1 MFDFRKNESEKT
13 TMGLG
18 NTICSLRKKNGMTQ
32 EELAG
37 RLGVSAQAV
46 SKWENDISCPDIY
59 ILPKLASVF
68 CVTVDALLSGKAAEE
83 IEAETENEE
92 FEGNKTYKSAKKL
105 SKINILVTNP
115 NGKDTNV
122 SFPIKLVDFG
132 LKMGTSLG
140 GLDKEQMKII
150 REAIENGLGGEIVNV
165 NGENGEHVVIS
176 LE

>member
-1 MFDFRKNESEKT
+1 MFDFRKNESEKN

-18 NTICSLRKKNGMTQ
+18 NTISSLRKKNEMTQ

-59 ILPKLASVF
+59 MLPQLASVF
-68 CVTVDALLSGKAAEE
+68 GVTVDALLSGKAAEE

-92 FEGNKTYKSAKKL
+92 FESNKTYKSAKKL

-150 REAIENGLGGEIVNV
+150 RDAIENGLGGEIVNV

>member
-1 MFDFRKNESEKT
+1 MFDSEKNESGVNTMELGKT
-13 TMGLG
+13 
-18 NTICSLRKKNGMTQ
+18 ISSFRKKSGMTQ

-46 SKWENDISCPDIY
+46 SKWENNISCPDIY
-59 ILPKLASVF
+59 MLPQIASVF
-68 CVTVDALLSGKAAEE
+68 GITVDALLSGKSADE
-83 IEAETENEE
+83 IESVSEENTES
-92 FEGNKTYKSAKKL
+92 KTYKSKKKL

-132 LKMGTSLG
+132 LKMGTSFG
-140 GLDKEQMKII
+140 NLDKEQMGTI
-150 REAIENGLGGEIVNV
+150 RDAIENGLGGEIVNV